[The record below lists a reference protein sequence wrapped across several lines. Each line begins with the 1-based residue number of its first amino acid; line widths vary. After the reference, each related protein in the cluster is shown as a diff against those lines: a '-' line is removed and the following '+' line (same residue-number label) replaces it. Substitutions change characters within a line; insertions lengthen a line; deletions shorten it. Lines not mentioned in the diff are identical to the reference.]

1 MPGSVAIA
9 SESRF
14 ANARTS
20 RSFHI
25 NDCSPSSATGTIGSS
40 VKPVL
45 VCTVKTIARAT
56 CGNGGEDLVSATLID
71 WTFETGMSQSRLDL
85 RHPMKATL
93 PDSTDCFGIR
103 DAAQIRDHGT
113 AGFVIHATSVRARE
127 ESAPQPHRLRRTCHL
142 VKRPCSSRRSPELG
156 PRCHRVEPGGTGRG
170 TQFQTTSPGG

>member
-20 RSFHI
+20 RSFHV

-56 CGNGGEDLVSATLID
+56 YGNGGEDLVSATLID

-93 PDSTDCFGIR
+93 PDSTATTNASGMRGPPKDSTACTVVGNRIAR
-103 DAAQIRDHGT
+103 TAAP
-113 AGFVIHATSVRARE
+113 AGKRVIKSDT
-127 ESAPQPHRLRRTCHL
+127 
-142 VKRPCSSRRSPELG
+142 LG
-156 PRCHRVEPGGTGRG
+156 Y
-170 TQFQTTSPGG
+170 